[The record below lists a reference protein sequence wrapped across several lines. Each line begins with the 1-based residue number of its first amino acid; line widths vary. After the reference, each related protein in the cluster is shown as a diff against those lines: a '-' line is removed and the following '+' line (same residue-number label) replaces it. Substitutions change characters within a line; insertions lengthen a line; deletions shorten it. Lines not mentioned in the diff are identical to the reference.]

1 MPDPMKAETAPN
13 GLPTRADG
21 GRAFPFRSLEK
32 GDPIMKRIVWPAL
45 LPLLL
50 LAAADVLPAQQQR
63 DEEACVVT
71 IKGENRNR
79 TVAGTIDQECGNGG
93 SGLLGRLGHSA
104 PWGNWGVSSNY
115 STDVKDEDQFRGWK
129 WLDGPRTKK
138 QWNSCTSGFPPPDRR
153 YYNASNFRTQS
164 SSAPV
169 THGERSYRTNVV
181 SCQQAYTEGEPLS
194 GCSGL
199 TGNRV
204 IKPENHITI
213 YELDKPDGDD
223 LVETLYFPGTSIT
236 FRNCTRHDCPE
247 QVTSW
252 VGVTRDTSTA
262 AQVDAQLS
270 MKASATLIG
279 YCGEPEDWDSN

>member
-32 GDPIMKRIVWPAL
+32 GDPIMKRIFWPAL

-71 IKGENRNR
+71 VKGENRNR
-79 TVAGTIDQECGNGG
+79 TVAGVINQECGVGG
-93 SGLLGRLGHSA
+93 IVFRRFSHSA

-115 STDVKDEDQFRGWK
+115 GGKEDTDQFRGWK
-129 WLDGPRTKK
+129 WEDGPRTKL

-164 SSAPV
+164 SSATV
-169 THGERSYRTNVV
+169 THGTYSYRTNVV

-199 TGNRV
+199 AGTSV
-204 IKPENHITI
+204 VESENYMTL
-213 YELDKPDGDD
+213 YELDWDASD
-223 LVETLYFPGTSIT
+223 LVETLYFPRTSIRL
-236 FRNCTRHDCPE
+236 RNCNRHDCPE
-247 QVTSW
+247 QTTSW
-252 VGVTRDTSTA
+252 VGVTRDTSTT
-262 AQVDAQLS
+262 AQVDAQLR